1 MEKPIVRENLM
12 AMCES
17 VATTCCYAVSGT
29 APLSFAATLHGGK
42 LKCEYVYAYYAKGSD
57 TPLGDSWLNWTG
69 GHVNL
74 QRTACPCRRTGTGIF
89 YGEAPMKR

>member
-57 TPLGDSWLNWTG
+57 TPLGDSWLNWTR
-69 GHVNL
+69 
-74 QRTACPCRRTGTGIF
+74 QRRICSELPARAGERELVYSTA
-89 YGEAPMKR
+89 KHQ